1 MFTSTA
7 LLLLSGPVLATEEEG
22 SGAFFRSQAI
32 LQTEKFIPRS
42 KPSVIEKITKEV
54 QRELGDKWVSSALKI
69 AKVESGYNCK
79 ATGPMTRHGRAKGV
93 FQLIDS
99 SARTLGFNPNKMHD
113 CDQNIAAGIAH
124 MKECINHGVSNSR
137 DMAACHVAGW
147 RNWNIRLARRHE
159 RYKQHYVKLASA

>member
-1 MFTSTA
+1 
-7 LLLLSGPVLATEEEG
+7 
-22 SGAFFRSQAI
+22 
-32 LQTEKFIPRS
+32 
-42 KPSVIEKITKEV
+42 
-54 QRELGDKWVSSALKI
+54 
-69 AKVESGYNCK
+69 
-79 ATGPMTRHGRAKGV
+79 MTRHGRAKGV

-124 MKECINHGVSNSR
+124 MKECITHGVKDSR

-159 RYKQHYVKLASA
+159 RYKQHYVRLASA